1 MARIAFD
8 LDATLVGFL
17 PDGSLALRPHILK
30 VLRNLKAQG
39 HTLIIW
45 TFGTRPW
52 WRQVRAEFPVLL
64 DFFTEVV
71 TREEIPQTVT
81 TGRGFPEP
89 VKDIRLINADVLVDN
104 EPAHHEW
111 AKRHGLAH
119 RYVLV
124 KAFGLN

>member
-1 MARIAFD
+1 MD
-8 LDATLVGFL
+8 GTLVGFK
-17 PDGSLALRPHILK
+17 PDGSLALRPHVIK
-30 VLRNLKAQG
+30 VLRSLKKQG

-52 WRQVRAEFPVLL
+52 WREVRARFPILL
-64 DFFTEVV
+64 HYFSEVV

-104 EPAHHEW
+104 DPSHHEW
-111 AKRHGLAH
+111 AKRHGLGG
-119 RYVLV
+119 RYILV
-124 KAFGLN
+124 PTFGIG